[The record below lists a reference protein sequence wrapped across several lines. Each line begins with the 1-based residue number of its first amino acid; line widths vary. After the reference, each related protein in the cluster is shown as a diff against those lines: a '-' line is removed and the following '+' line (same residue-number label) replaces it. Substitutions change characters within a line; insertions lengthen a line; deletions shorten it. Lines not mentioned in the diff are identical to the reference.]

1 MSKVTPEEEKEI
13 LNSSPKGTFALML
26 AYGAMLLVAWLL
38 LYFGRYMALGPA
50 S

>member
-13 LNSSPKGTFALML
+13 LNGPAKGTFALML

>member
-1 MSKVTPEEEKEI
+1 MSTVTPEEEKAI
-13 LNSSPKGTFALML
+13 LNSSPKGTYALLM